1 MKNIERKY
9 VLIVGIV
16 ILGLFVFT
24 QPKLSAYLFPFKRQ
38 AMWREFKQ
46 TVIDARG
53 IEGQTFW
60 KFREFYYPGSFT
72 FEPNGFGK
80 ELTAQKAKEL
90 SITLLPQAT
99 ASAFLI
105 YESGKFNSLEALVNP
120 GDLAATVK
128 DNGPIQ
134 SSNEGSFDGSYT
146 MYVSGNKARIMFI
159 KPVSEMV
166 KANGYFD
173 LKNKQDAARIEG
185 KYWLSVS
192 EVELD

>member
-9 VLIVGIV
+9 ALIVGVV

-38 AMWREFKQ
+38 AMWKEFKQ
-46 TVIDARG
+46 TVVATHAID
-53 IEGQTFW
+53 GQTFW

-105 YESGKFNSLEALVNP
+105 YESGKLNSFEALVNP

-128 DNGPIQ
+128 DDGFVRPA
-134 SSNEGSFDGSYT
+134 EESFDGSYT
-146 MYVSGNKARIMFI
+146 MYVSGKKARILFI

-173 LKNKQDAARIEG
+173 MKNKQDAARIEG

-192 EVELD
+192 EITLD

>member
-9 VLIVGIV
+9 ALIVGIV

-38 AMWREFKQ
+38 AMWKEFRQ
-46 TVIDARG
+46 TVVDAKA

-105 YESGKFNSLEALVNP
+105 YESGKFNSMEALVNP

-128 DNGPIQ
+128 DDGFKDYE
-134 SSNEGSFDGSYT
+134 EGSGDSSYS
-146 MYVSGNKARIMFI
+146 MLRSGNKVRIMFV

-173 LKNKQDAARIEG
+173 MKNKQDAARIEG

-192 EVELD
+192 EITLD

>member
-9 VLIVGIV
+9 ALVVGIV
-16 ILGLFVFT
+16 IVALFVLL
-24 QPKLSAYLFPFKRQ
+24 QPKFSAYLFPFKRQ
-38 AMWREFKQ
+38 AMWKEFQ
-46 TVIDARG
+46 HTVATTRQVD
-53 IEGQTFW
+53 GQTFW

-105 YESGKFNSLEALVNP
+105 YESGKFNSMEALVNP

-128 DNGPIQ
+128 DDGFKDYE
-134 SSNEGSFDGSYT
+134 EGSGDSSYS
-146 MYVSGNKARIMFI
+146 MLRSGNKVRIVFV

-173 LKNKQDAARIEG
+173 MKNKQDAARIEG

-192 EVELD
+192 EITLD